1 MAAVRP
7 QICDPGMNQ
16 LFSVPHVAAQLL
28 GACQGNVFSPQALEK
43 IVLQD
48 SAFCARILSAATKSC
63 PERIVPSAPL
73 SSALSGLSL
82 SVVKSHAIQS
92 ARLLVDTSFSAEQAQ
107 FMRELWFYSQL
118 SSIVAGCVAEAISY
132 PHPEEAQLTGLLS
145 NIGMLSLFSRNP
157 QQYLNDIGTPLS
169 SKETRGKEQVSFGTD
184 HLQVAEE
191 MISSWQLESFMAD
204 AVSLQHHAID
214 ECREASTLVRIVRL
228 AQEFCQSPFELNDAL
243 LSAAETLFSFN
254 RSDTEYLFN
263 QAGKHYRPLSPFSGD
278 QQACLEELGRVQKRL
293 TSVVFSIA
301 DQEGV
306 HAQLAASDGME
317 TFVATARSLY
327 LQKTSARDVVFFI
340 VDQHK
345 SRLSGVPAP
354 QQSRLIAE
362 LKPSL
367 AAGGL
372 LAEALRTDKPRHS
385 FALENIALS
394 VFDRQLIRLCR
405 GRGMICLPL
414 QMDGQLLGGVAL
426 GIEAPDEVEVFT
438 APQLQL
444 LTATVAR
451 ALAAMTAGVSSAAA
465 AESMRSGRDLIPKLV
480 HEVSNPLTIIN
491 NYLGVV
497 GTLLKDS
504 DNEEVLAA
512 MENEIKRIGEILK
525 YYTDLKETPQ
535 LPDAAVDLNELILA
549 VVESLRPTFFHP
561 KQIEVLTDFDSTI
574 RPLKTKP
581 VVIKQILVNLLK
593 NAAEALLN
601 NGKIVLTTREL
612 TTSAGQHFV
621 DIRVQDNGPGIAKEI
636 QERLFSPVTST
647 KGGDHAGLG
656 LNIVKG
662 MVDDIGA
669 KISCYSSAEFGTS
682 FDLEIPRPEE

>member
-1 MAAVRP
+1 MSH
-7 QICDPGMNQ
+7 
-16 LFSVPHVAAQLL
+16 LFSAPHVAAQLL
-28 GACQGNVFSPQALEK
+28 GACQGNVFSPQALGK

-48 SAFCARILSAATKSC
+48 SAFCARILTAGTKSC

-82 SVVKSHAIQS
+82 AVVKSQAIQS
-92 ARLLVDTSFSAEQAQ
+92 ARLLVDTGFTAEQAQ

-118 SSIVAGCVAEAISY
+118 SSIVAGCLAEAISY
-132 PHPEEAQLTGLLS
+132 PHPEEAQLAGLLS
-145 NIGMLSLFSRNP
+145 HIGILSLFCRAP
-157 QQYLNDIGTPLS
+157 QQYLDDIGTPLGG
-169 SKETRGKEQVSFGTD
+169 KETRGKEQVSFGTD
-184 HLQVAEE
+184 HLQVADA
-191 MISSWQLESFMAD
+191 MISGWQLESFMAD
-204 AVSLQHHAID
+204 SVNLQHHAIE

-228 AQEFCQSPFELNDAL
+228 AREFCQSPFELNDAL

-263 QAGKHYRPLSPFSGD
+263 RAGKHYRPLSPFSGD
-278 QQACLEELGRVQKRL
+278 RQACLEEFGRVQKRL

-306 HAQLAASDGME
+306 HAQLAESDGLE
-317 TFVATARSLY
+317 TFIARARSLY
-327 LQKTSARDVVFFI
+327 LQSSPARDVLFFV
-340 VDQHK
+340 VDQ
-345 SRLSGVPAP
+345 
-354 QQSRLIAE
+354 QQSRLRGVPSAQQSRLVAE
-362 LKPSL
+362 LNPSL

-372 LAEALRTDKPRHS
+372 LAEALRTDRLRHS
-385 FALENIALS
+385 FAPENPALS
-394 VFDRQLIRLCR
+394 VFDRQLVRLCK
-405 GRGMICLPL
+405 GQGVVCLPL
-414 QMDGQLLGGVAL
+414 QVDGQLLGGVAL
-426 GIEAPDEVEVFT
+426 GIGGHGEVEAFT
-438 APQLQL
+438 TPQLQL
-444 LTATVAR
+444 LNATVAR
-451 ALAAMTAGVSSAAA
+451 ALATMMAAQSSAVV
-465 AESMRSGRDLIPKLV
+465 AESVRSGRDLIPKLV

-497 GTLLKDS
+497 GTMLQGT

-525 YYTDLKETPQ
+525 YYSDLKDTPQ

-549 VVESLRPTFFHP
+549 VVESLRATFFHP
-561 KQIEVLTDFDSTI
+561 KQIEISTDFDSSI

-593 NAAEALLN
+593 NAAEALSQG
-601 NGKIVLTTREL
+601 GKIILTTREL

-621 DIRVQDNGPGIAKEI
+621 DIRVQDNGPGIPREI
-636 QERLFSPVTST
+636 QQRLFSPVTST